1 MATQGTKHWK
11 KALVLTAGLLSV
23 AGSTGCTM
31 QARVAGQTLPSP
43 FYLRDDVQFF
53 PAGPEERL
61 PIMKAEIARYK
72 IEQET
77 LRGAEEQA
85 P

>member
-1 MATQGTKHWK
+1 MVTNAIKSWPKFAVLAG
-11 KALVLTAGLLSV
+11 ALLALTM
-23 AGSTGCTM
+23 STGCELQTNI
-31 QARVAGQTLPSP
+31 AGQTLPSP

-72 IEQET
+72 AEQAA
-77 LRGAEEQA
+77 LGGAERTA